1 MGTVLKFAE
10 APRRTLRQ
18 GGRAGMKGEERGVVV
33 IFPGVRIERE
43 GVDLSARIG
52 RKLDRQQS
60 EERGPGF
67 PN

>member
-1 MGTVLKFAE
+1 MGTVLNFAE
-10 APRRTLRQ
+10 APRRAVRQ
-18 GGRAGMKGEERGVVV
+18 GRPAGADGERKGVVV
-33 IFPGVRIERE
+33 IFPGIRMERE

-67 PN
+67 PI